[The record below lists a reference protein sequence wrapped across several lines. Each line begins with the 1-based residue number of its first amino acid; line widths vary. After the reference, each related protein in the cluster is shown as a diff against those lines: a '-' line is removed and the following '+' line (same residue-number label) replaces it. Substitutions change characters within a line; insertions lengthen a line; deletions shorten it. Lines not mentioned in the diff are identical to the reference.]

1 MIKAYIDTITAG
13 NCLDLLKRLPD
24 NSVAMAFADPPFNLK
39 KKYGKYNDHL
49 KNQEYLDWCK
59 IWILELVRIT
69 RPTGSIFLHNI
80 PKWLIRYSH
89 FLDDVASFK
98 HWIAWDAQTAP
109 MGRTLQPNHYGILF
123 YAKDS
128 EKLIFNEL
136 RYPHKRTRQTNML
149 AKDYGGKKYLL
160 HPYGPLVS
168 DVWIDI
174 HRIKH
179 SKYRDTH
186 PCQLPIHLLERLI
199 LMATNENDIVL
210 DPFVGTGTTAI
221 AAKKLGRH
229 YIGFDVDNDYVDIT
243 KDKLKNVESNSKIGN
258 SWVSFYLDEIVTL
271 RDRDWNDIKQYFYI
285 PTKIQYIDKFPI
297 ILKHGP
303 KNIPNYCAKKNE
315 MDDLFLFE
323 EKKKFKTIK
332 KFVKII
338 E

>member
-109 MGRTLQPNHYGILF
+109 MGKTLQPNHYGILF

-168 DVWIDI
+168 DVWTDI

-229 YIGFDVDNDYVDIT
+229 YIGFDVDNDYIDIT
-243 KDKLKNVESNSKIGN
+243 KDKLNNVESINILYFRRNIKI
-258 SWVSFYLDEIVTL
+258 L
-271 RDRDWNDIKQYFYI
+271 FYI
-285 PTKIQYIDKFPI
+285 IPI
-297 ILKHGP
+297 SIS
-303 KNIPNYCAKKNE
+303 
-315 MDDLFLFE
+315 
-323 EKKKFKTIK
+323 
-332 KFVKII
+332 
-338 E
+338 